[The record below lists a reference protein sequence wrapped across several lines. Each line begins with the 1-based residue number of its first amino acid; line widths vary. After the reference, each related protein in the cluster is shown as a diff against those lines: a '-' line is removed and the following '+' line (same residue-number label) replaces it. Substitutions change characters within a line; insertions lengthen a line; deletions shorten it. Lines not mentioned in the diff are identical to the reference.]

1 MANQGKHKYCWD
13 FQEIKE
19 NTDEQLPPVGGN
31 TDSISFISLETLS
44 CQSWIL
50 QEVYLIDI

>member
-1 MANQGKHKYCWD
+1 MANRGKRKYFLD
-13 FQEIKE
+13 FQEMKE
-19 NTDEQLPPVGGN
+19 NTGEQLPSAGSY

-50 QEVYLIDI
+50 QEVYLIDT